1 MSRPPEILADYV
13 LGALSAAE
21 TRALEA
27 HLETCPGC
35 RQEVRRL
42 QGAFY
47 ALPDALP
54 QQALPED
61 VWEKLQARRKV
72 PKRYTPRRYI
82 GPRRERWAAAAVFL
96 ALLAGSLGWG
106 LDRNQEFRRL
116 EAEQQVLTAW
126 MNNPDLVIRP
136 LRPLAGAFPG
146 ILCTYPDGRALL
158 VQKENPPRGTAYEVW
173 GLVAGDRT
181 ALGTTTGRVLRLRS
195 GGYDAIE
202 VSLEPLRG
210 DVREGPT
217 QLVGRVSL

>member
-1 MSRPPEILADYV
+1 MSRPPETLADYV

-35 RQEVRRL
+35 RREVRRL

-61 VWEKLQARRKV
+61 AWEKLQARRKV
-72 PKRYTPRRYI
+72 PRRYT
-82 GPRRERWAAAAVFL
+82 GPRTERWAAAAVFL
-96 ALLAGSLGWG
+96 VLLAGSLGWG
-106 LDRNQEFRRL
+106 LDRNQAFRRL

-126 MNNPDLVIRP
+126 MNNPELVIRP
-136 LRPLAGAFPG
+136 LEPLGGAFSG

-158 VQKENPPRGTAYEVW
+158 VQKETPPRGTAYEVW
-173 GLVAGDRT
+173 GLIAGDRT

-202 VSLEPLRG
+202 VSLEPLREG
-210 DVREGPT
+210 AREGPT